1 MNVHLID
8 RSATERKAGKEVVD
22 CLLITAEE
30 EAGKRLWMLLHF
42 PNRGVEVLVGED
54 RQKRPKDLVLHD
66 GIVPGDGIDDG
77 GIDIAC
83 LRVGRATCNDLLL
96 IDKACEALDSLWADD
111 AGVVVEFLLRV
122 CSVQLDYSL
131 LALLDELLGD

>member
-8 RSATERKAGKEVVD
+8 RSATERKARKEVVD
-22 CLLITAEE
+22 RLLITAEE
-30 EAGKRLWMLLHF
+30 EAGKRLRMLLYF

-77 GIDIAC
+77 GIAIAV
-83 LRVGRATCNDLLL
+83 LLVGRAACIYLLL
-96 IDKACEALDSLWADD
+96 IDKTVAALRTLVRDDSL
-111 AGVVVEFLLRV
+111 VVFEV
-122 CSVQLDYSL
+122 
-131 LALLDELLGD
+131 